1 MQTNSQ
7 VRFYCDHCAY
17 TVQVWDGDHP
27 YLLDWRGKR
36 WYYAP
41 TQPAWQVIL
50 EIEYTERRFLSDWE
64 CQRLL
69 RKQGSASEQV
79 CLTCGRITWI
89 DPTRDKIEC
98 WWCGGIVMQGTALE
112 GKRCPKCQQGVL
124 HRTASEEETNRG

>member
-1 MQTNSQ
+1 MLKNQRKDT
-7 VRFYCDHCAY
+7 
-17 TVQVWDGDHP
+17 
-27 YLLDWRGKR
+27 
-36 WYYAP
+36 YYAP

-50 EIEYTERRFLSDWE
+50 EIEYADRRFLSDLE

-98 WWCGGIVMQGTALE
+98 WWCGGIVLQGTALK